1 MQKTLFILILFFGVA
16 LAATNQTLEQVL
28 KRLPQSLEW
37 QVIDQT
43 FLVAQHNF
51 ESSLAA
57 AGLRLVVGADV
68 SNNTNTG
75 TGVNNATYKV
85 NATASLPLLPWAS
98 QFDDIRKAERTFARA
113 KLDVRDSR
121 NTLFIGVNTQ
131 YFNLRVAALDL
142 ELASNTL
149 ILREN
154 QLKTALTQRSNN
166 QITLEQFATS
176 QQNLESAKIS
186 ANQAENTL
194 ELNQQTLANTLD
206 QIELSLAISSPPTPA
221 ALLPLENLLKTA
233 LIDRTD
239 TQKAIYAL
247 RDAEDNLTIAQR
259 DRWLPASSINL
270 GVSDSGANLNTSLN
284 LQTGSLSIGGSYQP
298 PTTPSTGTTISI
310 SASISLPV
318 IAPTGDARITS
329 AQTALNSAK
338 QNLERSKKSAELDV
352 RQKYSETQNA
362 IRRIELSKKA
372 LENAKNAFSTTQ
384 TRVNA
389 GSQTKNDLE
398 TSRLAM
404 QQAER
409 DLENTIV
416 TAYVAWLRLENSL
429 GKGLT
434 K

>member
-1 MQKTLFILILFFGVA
+1 MQKTPIILVLFFGTV

-113 KLDVRDSR
+113 KLDLRDSR
-121 NTLFIGVNTQ
+121 NTLFISVNTQ

-142 ELASNTL
+142 ELAANTV
-149 ILREN
+149 ILRES

-166 QITLEQFATS
+166 QITVEQFATS
-176 QQNLESAKIS
+176 QQNLESAKIN

-194 ELNQQTLANTLD
+194 ELNQQTLASTLD
-206 QIELSLAISSPPTPA
+206 QIELSLAVSSPPTPA

-233 LIDRTD
+233 LIERTD

-270 GVSDSGANLNTSLN
+270 GVSDSGASLNTSLN
-284 LQTGSLSIGGSYQP
+284 LQTGSLSVGGSYQP
-298 PTTPSTGTTISI
+298 PTTASTGTTISI

-338 QNLERSKKSAELDV
+338 QNLERSKKNAELDV

-362 IRRIELSKKA
+362 TRRIELSKKA
-372 LENAKNAFSTTQ
+372 LENAKNAFTTTQ

-416 TAYVAWLRLENSL
+416 TAYTTWLRLENSL

>member
-1 MQKTLFILILFFGVA
+1 MRKTPIILVLFFGTV

-57 AGLRLVVGADV
+57 AGLRLTVGADV

-98 QFDDIRKAERTFARA
+98 QFDDIRKAERTFIRA
-113 KLDVRDSR
+113 KLDLRDSR
-121 NTLFIGVNTQ
+121 NTLFISTNTQ
-131 YFNLRVAALDL
+131 YFNLRIAALDL
-142 ELASNTL
+142 ELAGNTL

-154 QLKTALTQRSNN
+154 QLKTALTQRNNN
-166 QITLEQFATS
+166 QITPEQFATS
-176 QQNLESAKIS
+176 QQNLESAKIN

-194 ELNQQTLANTLD
+194 ELNQQTLASTLD

-233 LIDRTD
+233 LIERSD
-239 TQKAIYAL
+239 TQKAILSL

-270 GVSDSGANLNTSLN
+270 GVSDSGASLNTSLN
-284 LQTGSLSIGGSYQP
+284 LQTGSLSVGGSYQP
-298 PTTPSTGTTISI
+298 PTTASTGTTISL

-318 IAPTGDARITS
+318 VSPTGDTRITS

-338 QNLERSKKSAELDV
+338 QNLERSKKSAELDI

-362 IRRIELSKKA
+362 TRRIELSKKA
-372 LENAKNAFSTTQ
+372 LENAKNAFTTTQ

-416 TAYVAWLRLENSL
+416 TAYTTWLRLENSL

>member
-1 MQKTLFILILFFGVA
+1 MQKPLFILILFFGTV

-57 AGLRLVVGADV
+57 AGLRLTVGADV

-98 QFDDIRKAERTFARA
+98 QFDDIRKAERAFARA
-113 KLDVRDSR
+113 KLDLRDSR
-121 NTLFIGVNTQ
+121 NTLFISVNTQ
-131 YFNLRVAALDL
+131 YFNLRIAALDL

-176 QQNLESAKIS
+176 QQNLESAKIN

-206 QIELSLAISSPPTPA
+206 QIELSLAISSPPLPTT
-221 ALLPLENLLKTA
+221 LLPLENLLKTA

-270 GVSDSGANLNTSLN
+270 GVSDSGASLNTSLN

-362 IRRIELSKKA
+362 TRRIELSKKA
-372 LENAKNAFSTTQ
+372 FDNAKNAFSTTQ

-416 TAYVAWLRLENSL
+416 TAYTAWLRLENSL